1 MFCITIF
8 ETNFDPAVD
17 HIDILNMSRIPLEGF
32 FEQHLNFLA
41 AKGHWSETLIVFE
54 VRVPYKG
61 IGGVGAMAT
70 HTNV

>member
-8 ETNFDPAVD
+8 ESNFDLAVD
-17 HIDILNMSRIPLEGF
+17 HIDILNMSRKPLEGF

-41 AKGHWSETLIVFE
+41 ANGHWSETLLVFE
-54 VRVPYKG
+54 VRASYKD